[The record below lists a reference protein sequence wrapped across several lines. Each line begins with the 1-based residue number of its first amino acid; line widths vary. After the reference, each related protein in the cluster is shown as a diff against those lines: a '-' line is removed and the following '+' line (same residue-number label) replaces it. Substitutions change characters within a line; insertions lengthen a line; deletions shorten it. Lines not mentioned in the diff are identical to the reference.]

1 MNLHTHKKC
10 LRCEQCVQVCTN
22 AHDRETINSFQPSI
36 FPVQL
41 SGEKSGYH
49 QSDVREP
56 SAKQRENWD
65 PHTQDAYV
73 CTKYSAT
80 EKNPKCSF

>member
-1 MNLHTHKKC
+1 MNYKQKKMPEMWTMC
-10 LRCEQCVQVCTN
+10 TSVCTN

-49 QSDVREP
+49 QWDVREP
-56 SAKQRENWD
+56 SAKQWENWD

-73 CTKYSAT
+73 CIKYSAT
-80 EKNPKCSF
+80 EKHPKCSF